1 MNDTPELD
9 QLAQHLRRRF
19 IAVRSST
26 TLAQT
31 EPSLLARLD
40 AVGQALAAPRGRFST
55 ARIAQGIMAFRI
67 HGSATVYPELKYA
80 CYGIARPMDW
90 EGRILLGEARQLRQ
104 LLDAVSRLR
113 PKQFEACCRGL
124 HHSWQS
130 DLAGQPERL
139 AEAQFRDGIATLV
152 RFLQAHP
159 DGAAK
164 SPPAKESDDLN

>member
-9 QLAQHLRRRF
+9 LLAQHLRRRF

-31 EPSLLARLD
+31 DPALLARLD

-90 EGRILLGEARQLRQ
+90 EGRILLGEAQQMQQ
-104 LLDAVSRLR
+104 LLEAVGRLPPR
-113 PKQFEACCRGL
+113 QRAACCRGL
-124 HHSWQS
+124 RHSWQN

-139 AEAQFRDGIATLV
+139 AEAHFQTGIAALQQ
-152 RFLQAHP
+152 FLQAQP
-159 DGAAK
+159 AA
-164 SPPAKESDDLN
+164 